1 MEKKYITELVKQWT
15 EDNIDISEQYQ
26 KWKMFLKTNGYL
38 MSYKEVYQMDLEYL
52 QSNKDHKF
60 FNEETNEWDVKSL
73 IAVDNDIEKIN
84 NNLFFVHRQ
93 QYIDK
98 DDIKSFY
105 KQEHTILAVKQ
116 AMNDLNISN
125 NGFNRFQA
133 LLTILKN
140 DFDWARLYLCTDIDK
155 TKQQI
160 LYCINDVLKLINHSI
175 YDGSIQLWI
184 PNHNMWSDEED
195 DHYCE
200 LIKFGGYEV
209 LSNGQQILDSDV
221 IILKNEESIH
231 TLDYFTYQNN
241 DEFCNYIE
249 DVFSFYRKD
258 VSDVD
263 DSDYTYEI
271 SEKINKIINQ
281 YWMNTFE
288 FDYAEYYLHN

>member
-1 MEKKYITELVKQWT
+1 
-15 EDNIDISEQYQ
+15 
-26 KWKMFLKTNGYL
+26 
-38 MSYKEVYQMDLEYL
+38 
-52 QSNKDHKF
+52 
-60 FNEETNEWDVKSL
+60 
-73 IAVDNDIEKIN
+73 
-84 NNLFFVHRQ
+84 
-93 QYIDK
+93 
-98 DDIKSFY
+98 
-105 KQEHTILAVKQ
+105 
-116 AMNDLNISN
+116 MNDLNISN

-140 DFDWARLYLCTDIDK
+140 DFDGIRLYLCTDIDK

-184 PNHNMWSDEED
+184 PNHNMWSNEED

-231 TLDYFTYQNN
+231 TLDYFTYQNI